1 MENILNII
9 TGKHASIN
17 LNATLSCLYRI
28 NVYKV
33 THWIQVAS
41 CLYRINV
48 YKVTHWIQVASCLY
62 RINVYKVTHWIQ
74 VAIGMVVVE
83 TVVVVGSDGG
93 RVGDDD
99 GGGRG
104 GGDGGSMESNEVEK
118 SWKRQKVGLLK
129 TQADFILS
137 EVAMRSL
144 SAHSDPCT
152 VVVFPTE
159 GLIYFHPAGSD
170 SESETGEQSVNRSKS
185 TTALI
190 LSLNN

>member
-17 LNATLSCLYRI
+17 LNATL
-28 NVYKV
+28 
-33 THWIQVAS
+33 S

-99 GGGRG
+99 GGGRGGGG

-170 SESETGEQSVNRSKS
+170 SESETGEQSVNRRSKS